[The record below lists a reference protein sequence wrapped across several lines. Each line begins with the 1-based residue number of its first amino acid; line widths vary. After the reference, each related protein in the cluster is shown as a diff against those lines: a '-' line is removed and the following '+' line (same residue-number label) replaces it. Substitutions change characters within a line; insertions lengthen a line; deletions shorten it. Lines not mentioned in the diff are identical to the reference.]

1 MSTSRIEHTKARMT
15 AKRIIISG
23 ASGLIGR
30 ALTASLRGDG
40 AEVIHLVRRPA
51 RSPHEVEWL
60 TGSDVLSPDVLAG
73 ADAVVNLNGA
83 SIGRLP
89 WTAGYRRVLRESRL
103 RPTRTLATAL
113 TALGRD
119 APAFLS
125 ASAVGYY
132 GDRSGASVDESS
144 PAGDTLLARLCVE
157 WEQAALASS
166 DSARVV
172 LLRTA
177 PLLHPDGVLKPMIA
191 LTRWGLGGPLG
202 PGTQLWPWI
211 SLTDEVGAIRHLID
225 GTQSGPVNLSGPTTA
240 TAGQIGRELA
250 RRLHRPYLAPAP
262 SWALRLGLGRAAADS
277 LLLSSVDAVPQVLTD
292 TGYSF
297 RHDSAVAAIATAL

>member
-1 MSTSRIEHTKARMT
+1 MA
-15 AKRIIISG
+15 AKRVVISG

-30 ALTASLRGDG
+30 ALTASLREDRI
-40 AEVIHLVRRPA
+40 EVTHLVRCSPRA
-51 RSPHEVEWL
+51 PHEVEWL
-60 TGSDVLSPDVLAG
+60 TDDAALSPDVFAG

-89 WTAGYRRVLRESRL
+89 WTSGYRTVLRESRL
-103 RPTRTLATAL
+103 RPTRALATAL
-113 TALGRD
+113 SGLGSD

-132 GDRSGASVDESS
+132 GDRHGATVDETAG
-144 PAGDTLLARLCVE
+144 PGDTFLAGLCVE
-157 WEQAALASS
+157 WERAALAAA
-166 DSARVV
+166 DTTRVV

-177 PLLHPDGVLKPMIA
+177 PLLHPDAVLKPMIA

-225 GTQSGPVNLSGPTTA
+225 SAHAGPVNLSGPAAA

-250 RRLHRPYLAPAP
+250 HRLHRPYLVPAP

-277 LLLSSVDAVPQVLTD
+277 LLLSSVDAVPQVLTE

-297 RHDSAVAAIATAL
+297 RHHSAAAAIATAL